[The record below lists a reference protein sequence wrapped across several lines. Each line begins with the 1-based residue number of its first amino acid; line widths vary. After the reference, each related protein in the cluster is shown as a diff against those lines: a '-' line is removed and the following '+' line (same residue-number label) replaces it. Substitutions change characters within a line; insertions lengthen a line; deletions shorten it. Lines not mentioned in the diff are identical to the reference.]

1 MKLRYLRARNVLS
14 FGDEDI
20 KLEFGPF
27 NVIAG
32 PNDSGKTNLFRALS
46 LIEKAFD
53 YGKLVLE
60 DIIFQGESDRSLH
73 LEVGVELDDTELEL
87 LVTLIICSEIARVQ
101 QPEDITQGIKENKH
115 WKSILTNYGY
125 PILSKSLRRLSFVLT
140 KDELITS
147 EPKIVL
153 EITDEE
159 GHIFMNRNGKL
170 SETSEEGM
178 GGHKRVSLARLI
190 FDDFN
195 SRFKNTEDNEI
206 NALLQNEEIL
216 AKESPSLVALLSG
229 KLGGDPKGM
238 VELRGWDL
246 NQLGNSLRG
255 EPILAKLYH
264 HCRQRKIEQ
273 KDIYLWNF
281 VERMYRTSFVRLQ
294 ELRIVPPSLESSR
307 TRQGSEEATILG
319 NDLALRLF
327 WLMNSGTRR
336 NREKYNKIQD
346 ELKSLTG
353 SEFDVAVRTKEVT
366 EVSKGELGVAVQHG
380 NVSTYSGATEF
391 TPLGIGKKSTK
402 RLVNEAYVQVIK
414 DNYPIT
420 IEQTASGIYE
430 ILFLLTTIIGESGKV
445 LLLDEPELHLHPTM
459 QKRILNLLSEPMI
472 QGRNQI
478 LLITHS
484 PYLVST
490 KDIDATWRFTRTESD
505 TKVHNLGRVL
515 SELESQEQEK
525 LAIKL
530 SRPDIRSLL
539 FSRGIIFVEG
549 PSDKIVVEQIDR
561 YLSTKNEGPHID
573 ENEWSVIVIGGKKS
587 LHSFMTLT
595 RMLGV
600 PNVAIMDYD
609 ALMHREHTI
618 KLKGR
623 KMKTSSIVFALWCT
637 NNLNKWLNHEALS
650 PETPDSEW
658 YEPSLLEDMR
668 SLSCEHDIFVFSTD
682 LEGVM
687 QSPKTD
693 KKSKPLKA
701 LESVLELINQDNIP
715 LEFYDMC
722 EFLRKYT
729 SP

>member
-1 MKLRYLRARNVLS
+1 MKLRYLRARNLLS

-53 YGKLVLE
+53 YGKLVLD

-73 LEVGVELDDTELEL
+73 LEVCVELDDTELEL
-87 LVTLIICSEIARVQ
+87 LATLIICFEIASVQ
-101 QPEDITQGIKENKH
+101 QPQDITQEIKENKL

-125 PILSKSLRRLSFVLT
+125 HILSKSLRRLSFVIT
-140 KDELITS
+140 KDELTTS

-153 EITDEE
+153 EIADDAR
-159 GHIFMNRNGKL
+159 HIFMNRSGYL
-170 SETSEEGM
+170 SETSEDVSSYQ
-178 GGHKRVSLARLI
+178 HVSLTRLI
-190 FDDFN
+190 LDDFN
-195 SRFKNTEDNEI
+195 TRFKNTEDNEI

-229 KLGGDPKGM
+229 KLGGDPTKM
-238 VELRGWDL
+238 IELRGGTL
-246 NQLGNSLRG
+246 NQLRNSLRG
-255 EPILAKLYH
+255 EPLLAKLYH
-264 HCRQRKIEQ
+264 LCRQRKIEQ
-273 KDIYLWNF
+273 EDLYLWN
-281 VERMYRTSFVRLQ
+281 VLQRMYRNSFVRLQ
-294 ELRIVPPSLESSR
+294 ELRIFDPSLESSR
-307 TRQGSEEATILG
+307 TRQGSKVVTVLG

-336 NREKYNKIQD
+336 DREKYNKIQG
-346 ELKSLTG
+346 ELKNLTG

-366 EVSKGELGVAVQHG
+366 ELSKGELGVMLQHG
-380 NVSTYSGATEF
+380 SESMYPSGTEF
-391 TPLGIGKKSTK
+391 APLGIGKENRK

-414 DNYPIT
+414 DNYPIP
-420 IEQTASGIYE
+420 IEQTASGLYE
-430 ILFLLTTIIGESGKV
+430 ILFMLTTIIGESGKV

-459 QKRILNLLSEPMI
+459 QKRILNLFSQSMDQE
-472 QGRNQI
+472 RNQI
-478 LLITHS
+478 VLITHS

-490 KDIDATWRFTRTESD
+490 EDIDATWRFTRTESG
-505 TKVHNLGRVL
+505 TKIHNLGRVL
-515 SELESQEQEK
+515 SELERQEQKK

-530 SRPDIRSLL
+530 SKPDIRSLL
-539 FSRGIIFVEG
+539 FSQGVIFVEG

-561 YLSTKNEGPHID
+561 HLSTKNEGSHID
-573 ENEWSVIVIGGKKS
+573 ENEWSVIDIGGKKS
-587 LHSFMTLT
+587 LHPFMTLT

-618 KLKGR
+618 KLKDR
-623 KMKTSSIVFALWCT
+623 KMKTSLILFALWCT
-637 NNLNKWLNHEALS
+637 NNLNKCLNHKALS
-650 PETPDSEW
+650 PEMPDSEW
-658 YEPSLLEDMR
+658 YENSLLADLR
-668 SLSCEHDIFVFSTD
+668 NLSSEQGIFVFSTD

-687 QSPKTD
+687 RSPKTT
-693 KKSKPLKA
+693 KKRKPLKA
-701 LESVLELINQDNIP
+701 LERILELINQDNIP
-715 LEFYDMC
+715 SEFYDMC
-722 EFLRKYT
+722 KFLRKYT